1 MPDRAK
7 QHWDPGRY
15 RRNAGFVAE
24 LGQPVVELLNP
35 QSGERVLDLGCG
47 DGTLSV
53 KLREMGVDIVGVDA
67 SPDQVDAA
75 RELGLDAR
83 VVNGEALPFESEFD
97 AVFSNA
103 SMHWMTDA
111 DAVIE
116 GVSRALKPGGRFVSE
131 MGGFGN
137 IRRIREALD
146 TVLSAQGIDGK
157 AASPWYFPTV
167 EEQRRRLEKQDF
179 EVREIS
185 LFDRP
190 TPLPG
195 EIGDWLETFAESYIG
210 DLPRDLRQAVVTE
223 VTQWL
228 QPMLVDE
235 SGVWI
240 ADYVRLR
247 FLAVLPQ

>member
-1 MPDRAK
+1 MPSRAK

-35 QSGERVLDLGCG
+35 QSGERILDLGCG
-47 DGTLSV
+47 DGTLTA

-67 SPDQVDAA
+67 SPEQVAAA
-75 RELGLDAR
+75 RELGVDAR
-83 VVNGEALPFESEFD
+83 VANGETLHFENDFD

-103 SMHWMTDA
+103 AMHWMPNA

-116 GVSRALKPGGRFVSE
+116 GVARALRPGGRFVSE

-137 IRRIREALD
+137 IRRIKEALD
-146 TVLSAQGIDGK
+146 TALSAHGIDGK
-157 AASPWYFPTV
+157 AASPWYFPTA
-167 EEQRRRLEKQDF
+167 EEQRNRLEARGF

-195 EIGDWLETFAESYIG
+195 DIGGWLETFAESYIG
-210 DLPRDLRQAVVTE
+210 DLPRDLRQAVVDD
-223 VTQWL
+223 VSRRL
-228 QPMLVDE
+228 QPLLMDE

-247 FLAVLPQ
+247 FLAVRPC